1 MLQSPGVSSNSAP
14 AGAAATALFS
24 LPITKYGS
32 PEVPG
37 HVLWAAVE
45 PPAPRQCVHR
55 KHPGFGWAHAEP
67 RGDALSSPSDVSV
80 TLKGR
85 GKVKIAFEKERAGTY
100 RASDGVGGRMWRSG
114 TGWTAASCLWP
125 PGTNSALRAL

>member
-45 PPAPRQCVHR
+45 PPAPRQWREAMEEPVIQGLVWVLLLRIGLGGHSLEY
-55 KHPGFGWAHAEP
+55 PLSGFE
-67 RGDALSSPSDVSV
+67 LQ
-80 TLKGR
+80 
-85 GKVKIAFEKERAGTY
+85 RA
-100 RASDGVGGRMWRSG
+100 
-114 TGWTAASCLWP
+114 
-125 PGTNSALRAL
+125 